1 MASTAIMRA
10 VTLQAETQ
18 ATTRPPVSDRA
29 TGAVTTRLRPPQW
42 ITPAQTVP
50 APRKA
55 PARVQLHR
63 RVERQIVRKLLH
75 RMGRPRQDAR
85 HFSPRRM
92 AERLIALVATTTAI
106 FLLGTYLQELL
117 WAALAVATVLG
128 LGFTE
133 AEA

>member
-1 MASTAIMRA
+1 
-10 VTLQAETQ
+10 
-18 ATTRPPVSDRA
+18 
-29 TGAVTTRLRPPQW
+29 
-42 ITPAQTVP
+42 
-50 APRKA
+50 
-55 PARVQLHR
+55 
-63 RVERQIVRKLLH
+63 
-75 RMGRPRQDAR
+75 
-85 HFSPRRM
+85 M